1 MITRFEEAVTTVLWT
16 GYSPVAP
23 ATVASALVAGIL
35 WFVPRA
41 QSPWMLIL
49 LGLLTVVGV
58 WLSNRYIDGY
68 EVRDPGRF
76 ALVRR
81 KNPKKDD
88 PDPVVFDELVGQ
100 WITLLAVPH
109 TILGFS
115 AAFFAFRAFDIF
127 KPLGAGQL
135 QKLPRGWGVMLDDV
149 LAGLWAALCLYGL
162 HYWQPELLSAF

>member
-1 MITRFEEAVTTVLWT
+1 MTRAEEMVTTVLWT

-23 ATVASALVAGIL
+23 ATVASALVCAIF
-35 WFVPRA
+35 WFIPGA
-41 QSPWMLIL
+41 QSLNMIAPLIV
-49 LGLLTVVGV
+49 LTFIGV

-68 EVRDPGRF
+68 EVRDPGKF
-76 ALVRR
+76 AAVRR

-100 WITLLAVPH
+100 WITLLAAPH
-109 TILGFS
+109 SIVGFA
-115 AAFFAFRAFDIF
+115 AAFFLFRAFDIF

-149 LAGLWAALCLYGL
+149 LAGVYAALVLWGL
-162 HYWQPELLSAF
+162 SVWQPNLMNAF